1 MEMAL
6 DKKIETI
13 AKEIYGADGIELSEI
28 AQKVSIAIE
37 AFLLLVVLS
46 ENRDVYS
53 SRLFCTAHLHG

>member
-28 AQKVSIAIE
+28 AQKVSIVE
-37 AFLLLVVLS
+37 PLKTF
-46 ENRDVYS
+46 
-53 SRLFCTAHLHG
+53 